1 MWRIYTKQTNMYSG
15 LRLFKIA
22 FQNTKRQILLSGVF
36 LVIITCV
43 LTFILYLAESRVDP
57 DFSFL
62 DAFIWPYE
70 KYIGDPGKVVDEPL
84 LSPIGK
90 VVATIVGILGV
101 AIFAIPAGMVGSGL
115 IEAMDEEKREK
126 ELNGFRRRMQKAF
139 RRNSNKSL
147 REYLNTLPNGGGEQ
161 FKSLNFVPQR
171 VPVAKMQVRQGMDLK
186 DIIDTCN
193 TFPELRLK
201 NLADAHSEE
210 ENAEDHFVVEHFPL
224 NRKYGYSI
232 NRQSKV
238 TIICTSSFDEV
249 GIGWFT
255 NYLAKFGGF
264 NYISKEI
271 EVDTDELD
279 SFYNLSPEP
288 LYDKKPL
295 SEYPDTKEN
304 KEAREVLKKKEEN
317 RKEFLADLEELIQ
330 GENSWVII
338 FTEHL
343 KTSVNQ
349 YDFHL
354 AETLKDGSQSTICN
368 EQQYAQ
374 FCDAFTS
381 MVKGEFG
388 FETALHSSRYP
399 LMKKNLGYTIRGIN
413 PQPNFQANPKCN
425 AFVLRPS
432 SELMNF
438 DDRKLLIAFRI
449 AQLLSEQLD
458 GGKGIKDGD
467 VQDFATTGFGY
478 QEKKDKDDKT
488 K

>member
-1 MWRIYTKQTNMYSG
+1 MTYSSISIIYKAY
-15 LRLFKIA
+15 IA
-22 FQNTKRQILLSGVF
+22 TRRQIWVSVLYLA
-36 LVIITCV
+36 VI
-43 LTFILYLAESRVDP
+43 TFILTVILWLAERQANP
-57 DFSFL
+57 DFGFW

-84 LSPIGK
+84 LSPLGK
-90 VVATIVGILGV
+90 IVGTIVGVFGI

-115 IEAMDEEKREK
+115 IEAMDEEKREI

-139 RRNSNKSL
+139 RRKGDKSL
-147 REYLNTLPNGGGEQ
+147 REYLNKQPDGGSER
-161 FKSLNFVPQR
+161 FKALNFVPQR

-224 NRKYGYSI
+224 NTKYGCFVP
-232 NRQSKV
+232 RQSKV
-238 TIICTSSFDEV
+238 TIVCTSSFDEV
-249 GIGWFT
+249 GIGWFSY
-255 NYLAKFGGF
+255 YLAKFGGF

-295 SEYPDTKEN
+295 SAYPDTKEN
-304 KEAREVLKKKEEN
+304 KEAREVLKKKAEN
-317 RKEFLADLEELIQ
+317 RKEFLADLEEVVQ
-330 GENSWVII
+330 GEDSWVII
-338 FTEHL
+338 ITEHL
-343 KTSVNQ
+343 RTSVNQ
-349 YDFHL
+349 SDFHL
-354 AETLKDGSQSTICN
+354 AETLKDGSQSTISD
-368 EQQYAQ
+368 EQQYAK
-374 FCDAFTS
+374 FCNAFAS

-399 LMKKNLGYTIRGIN
+399 LMKKNLAYTIRGIN

-438 DDRKLLIAFRI
+438 DDRKLLIAFRM
-449 AQLLSEQLD
+449 AQLISEQLD
-458 GGKGIKDGD
+458 GNCGIQADDVKD
-467 VQDFATTGFGY
+467 FKETGFGY
-478 QEKKDKDDKT
+478 KEKKDNYQRIIYH
-488 K
+488 

>member
-1 MWRIYTKQTNMYSG
+1 
-15 LRLFKIA
+15 
-22 FQNTKRQILLSGVF
+22 
-36 LVIITCV
+36 
-43 LTFILYLAESRVDP
+43 
-57 DFSFL
+57 
-62 DAFIWPYE
+62 
-70 KYIGDPGKVVDEPL
+70 
-84 LSPIGK
+84 
-90 VVATIVGILGV
+90 
-101 AIFAIPAGMVGSGL
+101 MVGSGL

-147 REYLNTLPNGGGEQ
+147 REYLNTLPDGGGER

-171 VPVAKMQVRQGMDLK
+171 VPVAKMQVRQGMDMK

-193 TFPELRLK
+193 QFDELRLK

-224 NRKYGYSI
+224 NRKYGCCI
-232 NRQSKV
+232 GRHSKV
-238 TIICTSSFDEV
+238 TIVCTSSFDEV

-255 NYLAKFGGF
+255 YYLAKFGGF
-264 NYISKEI
+264 NYVSKEI

-279 SFYNLSPEP
+279 SYYNLSPEP

-295 SEYPDTKEN
+295 SEYPDTKES

-317 RKEFLADLEELIQ
+317 HKAFLADLEELIQ
-330 GENSWVII
+330 GENSWAII

-354 AETLKDGSQSTICN
+354 AETLKDGSQSTISN

-374 FCDAFTS
+374 FCDAFAS

-388 FETALHSSRYP
+388 FDTALHSSRYP
-399 LMKKNLGYTIRGIN
+399 LMKKNLGYTIRKDHSN
-413 PQPNFQANPKCN
+413 RNV
-425 AFVLRPS
+425 FVLRPS

-438 DDRKLLIAFRI
+438 DDRKLLIAFRM
-449 AQLLSEQLD
+449 AQLISKQLD
-458 GGKGIKDGD
+458 GNRGIQKDD
-467 VQDFATTGFGY
+467 VQDFVTTGFGY
-478 QEKKDKDDKT
+478 QEKT
-488 K
+488 E

>member
-1 MWRIYTKQTNMYSG
+1 MYSG
-15 LRLFKIA
+15 LRLFKTA
-22 FQNTKRQILLSGVF
+22 FVNTKRQIYVSGIF
-36 LVIITCV
+36 LVAITFV
-43 LTFILYLAESRVDP
+43 LTLIMYLAESRVQD
-57 DFSFL
+57 DFGFW

-70 KYIGDPGKVVDEPL
+70 KYVDDPAEVCEAPVTI
-84 LSPIGK
+84 IGK
-90 VVATIVGILGV
+90 IIGTLVGIMGV
-101 AIFAIPAGMVGSGL
+101 AIFAVPAGLIGSGL
-115 IEAMDEEKREK
+115 TDAMDEEKREK

-139 RRNSNKSL
+139 RRKSNKSL
-147 REYLNTLPNGGGEQ
+147 REYLNTLPDDGGEQ

-193 TFPELRLK
+193 TFSELRLK

-224 NRKYGYSI
+224 NRKYGCRI
-232 NRQSKV
+232 NNKSKV
-238 TIICTSSFDEV
+238 TIVCTSSFDEV

-255 NYLAKFGGF
+255 YYLAKFGGF

-295 SEYPDTKEN
+295 SEYPNTKQN

-317 RKEFLADLEELIQ
+317 RKAFLADLDDLIQ
-330 GENSWVII
+330 DEDSWVII

-349 YDFHL
+349 VDFHL
-354 AETLKDGSQSTICN
+354 AEALKDGSQSTISN
-368 EQQYAQ
+368 EQQYIQ
-374 FCDAFTS
+374 FCDAFAS

-399 LMKKNLGYTIRGIN
+399 LLKKNLGYTICGIN

-425 AFVLRPS
+425 SFVLRPS

-438 DDRKLLIAFRI
+438 DDRKLLIAFRM
-449 AQLLSEQLD
+449 AQLISEQLD
-458 GGKGIKDGD
+458 DGKGITDDD
-467 VQDFATTGFGY
+467 VRDLATTGFGY
-478 QEKKDKDDKT
+478 KEKKDNNDKN

>member
-1 MWRIYTKQTNMYSG
+1 MYSG
-15 LRLFKIA
+15 LRLFKTA
-22 FQNTKRQILLSGVF
+22 FVNTKRQILVSGIF
-36 LVIITCV
+36 LVVVTCV
-43 LTFILYLAESRVDP
+43 LNVILYFAESRVDP
-57 DFSFL
+57 DFGFW

-70 KYIGDPGKVVDEPL
+70 KYLGDPGKIVDDPL
-84 LSPIGK
+84 QSTVGKIIG
-90 VVATIVGILGV
+90 TLVGIMGV
-101 AIFAIPAGMVGSGL
+101 AIFAVPAGLIGSGL
-115 IEAMDEEKREK
+115 TDAMDEEKRDK

-139 RRNSNKSL
+139 RRKSNKSL
-147 REYLNTLPNGGGEQ
+147 REYLNTLPDGGGEQ
-161 FKSLNFVPQR
+161 FKTLNFVPQR

-193 TFPELRLK
+193 KFDELRLK

-224 NRKYGYSI
+224 NTKYGCFVP
-232 NRQSKV
+232 RQSKV
-238 TIICTSSFDEV
+238 TIVCTSSFDEV

-255 NYLAKFGGF
+255 YYLAKFGSF

-295 SEYPDTKEN
+295 SEYPNTKQN

-317 RKEFLADLEELIQ
+317 RKAFLADLDELIQ
-330 GENSWVII
+330 GENSWAII

-354 AETLKDGSQSTICN
+354 AETLKDGSQSTISN

-374 FCDAFTS
+374 FCDAFAS
-381 MVKGEFG
+381 MMKGEFG

-399 LMKKNLGYTIRGIN
+399 LMKKNLGYTICGIN
-413 PQPNFQANPKCN
+413 PQSNFQANPKCN
-425 AFVLRPS
+425 SFVLRPS

-438 DDRKLLIAFRI
+438 DDRKLLIAFRM
-449 AQLLSEQLD
+449 AQLISEQLD
-458 GGKGIKDGD
+458 DGKGITDDD
-467 VQDFATTGFGY
+467 VRDLATTGFGY
-478 QEKKDKDDKT
+478 QEKKDNNDKN